1 MRANAD
7 PQNTVPLQNDTASQ
21 DRDFWGL
28 CIPFM
33 DALGVIPEHIEAN
46 YARTRLPYRHD
57 LRNSRGHVHGGALM
71 SVLDFTMSAA
81 ARGGVADTA
90 GMATITMETRFMEPC
105 LTDLI
110 VTGRCLR
117 QGKSI
122 AFCEG
127 EIRDPQGKLLCKAS
141 ASFKVMRVR
150 GGD

>member
-1 MRANAD
+1 MHAD
-7 PQNTVPLQNDTASQ
+7 ADRHPVVSQ
-21 DRDFWGL
+21 GRDFWGL

-46 YARTRLPYRHD
+46 YARTRLPYRDD

-81 ARGGVADTA
+81 ARGGMADKI

-105 LTDLI
+105 LSDLI

-117 QGKSI
+117 RGRSI

-127 EIRDPQGKLLCKAS
+127 EIHDPQGKLLCKAS
-141 ASFKVMRVR
+141 ASFKVMRAS